1 MNVSSP
7 VRPRAVRWALLLCL
21 VVRAEGAL
29 GAPKLQRTSCWAIR
43 DSSDRLCLFR
53 DGRLDE
59 AKVDALWLKGESG
72 QYENSELRRL
82 SIAGQEVA
90 SRRLAPLA
98 KLDAVTF
105 GSGTW
110 LLATEDLSAGMG
122 SYSGPATHVLDL
134 ANRQNLANALDQ
146 EGREIVLAS
155 TPKTV
160 WKKVTDGFLIAACRP
175 DFQTTK
181 SDAEAFWLTYVR
193 LRLRNGQWLRSERK
207 IPGFSDF
214 EEGVPED
221 GLFPR

>member
-1 MNVSSP
+1 MYFVKQP
-7 VRPRAVRWALLLCL
+7 IAVLVVLLCL
-21 VVRAEGAL
+21 IVRAEGVS
-29 GAPKLQRTSCWAIR
+29 GAPNLNRMSCWAIR

-59 AKVDALWLKGESG
+59 AKVESLWLKGESG
-72 QYENSELRRL
+72 HYGNSELRRL
-82 SIAGQEVA
+82 SAAGQVVA

-98 KLDAVTF
+98 KLDTVTF
-105 GSGTW
+105 GSSTW

-134 ANRQNLANALDQ
+134 ANRQNIANASDVV
-146 EGREIVLAS
+146 GREIVLVT

-160 WKKVTDGFLIAACRP
+160 WKQVSDGFLIAACRP

-193 LRLRNGQWLRSERK
+193 LRLRNGQWFRSDRK
-207 IPGFSDF
+207 IPGYSDF
-214 EEGVPED
+214 EDVFPAD
-221 GLFPR
+221 ALFPQ